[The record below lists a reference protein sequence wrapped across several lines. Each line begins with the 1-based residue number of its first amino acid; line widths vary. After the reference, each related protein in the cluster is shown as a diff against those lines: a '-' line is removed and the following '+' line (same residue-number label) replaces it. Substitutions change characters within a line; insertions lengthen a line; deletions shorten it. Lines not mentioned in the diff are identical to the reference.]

1 MQTTEAHPH
10 AADPKSDTF
19 RNYVDSQ
26 RQSVVE
32 DHYRSMRQFQTLD
45 YVKRMKEHFGR
56 FDKAEMTIMEAMME
70 MDQFVD
76 NSDPDTELPNIV
88 HMFQTAE
95 SLKAAGEE
103 DWMQLTGLIHDLGKI
118 LYRFGAGAAD
128 GQDGKG
134 GAQWGIAGD
143 TFVVGCKL
151 PDCLVFPEF
160 NSLHPDMQNPE
171 YNTECGIY
179 QPNAGMHNLLY
190 AFGHDEYM
198 YMVLKNHKDCTLPQN
213 AFDVIRFHS
222 LYPWHSG
229 GAYTH
234 FMSEEDEKRL
244 EVVRRFQKHDLY
256 TKHSQRPNVDELM
269 SYYQGLIDKYIP
281 GKLKW

>member
-1 MQTTEAHPH
+1 MQTTETHPH
-10 AADPKSDTF
+10 AAEPKADAF
-19 RNYVDSQ
+19 RNYVDSE

-32 DHYRSMRQFQTLD
+32 HHYRSMRQFQTVD
-45 YVKRMKEHFGR
+45 YVKRMREHFGR
-56 FDKAEMTIMEAMME
+56 FDKAEMTIVEAMME
-70 MDQFVD
+70 MDKFVD

-134 GAQWGIAGD
+134 GDQWGIAGD

-151 PDCLVFPEF
+151 PDCLVFPAF
-160 NSLHPDMQNPE
+160 NALSPDMLNPE
-171 YNTECGIY
+171 YNTEYGIY
-179 QPNAGMHNLLY
+179 QPHAGIHNLMF

-198 YMVLKNHKDCTLPQN
+198 YMVLKNHKECTLPEG
-213 AFDVIRFHS
+213 ALDVIRLHS
-222 LYPWHSG
+222 LYPWHAG

-234 FMSEEDEKRL
+234 LMAEGDEKRL

-256 TKHSQRPNVDELM
+256 TKHSERPNVDELM
-269 SYYQGLIDKYIP
+269 SYYQGLIDKYVP